1 MSELWVCRTCGG
13 ENVQQKS
20 WTYINTDGLV
30 DYIDGEYYCDDCQ
43 SDAIRVVLQSELF
56 NEVKEK
62 KNNE

>member
-1 MSELWVCRTCGG
+1 MWWRKCPT
-13 ENVQQKS
+13 KS

-62 KNNE
+62 KNVDD